1 MTDRPAIFVSATS
14 GEFRSF
20 RLAVKWQLERKG
32 VLMIVQ
38 DQFPPIT
45 VRCARCLPSR
55 IRESDAVICLVGFGY
70 GAEPQQ
76 RPADGRRR
84 SYTQLEYDLACE
96 LGKPLYVFLSDE
108 QHRPCDGVP
117 NEDTERRQLQLDHR
131 ARSSGRRS
139 TLAFLCRSPATPAT
153 RRQDSSF
160 LGLAA
165 QAVVGSIQPS
175 APNICSDV
183 KKNWRVSIPRG

>member
-20 RLAVKWQLERKG
+20 RLALKRQLERKG

-38 DQFPPIT
+38 DEFPT
-45 VRCARCLPSR
+45 DYGEVREMLASR

-96 LGKPLYVFLSDE
+96 LGKALYVFLSDE
-108 QHRPCDGVP
+108 QHRLAMVFPMKTPNAASFSWTIEPFFRAAINFGIPLPITSNSGNSSPRFEFPRPCRP
-117 NEDTERRQLQLDHR
+117 SCRRVD
-131 ARSSGRRS
+131 
-139 TLAFLCRSPATPAT
+139 
-153 RRQDSSF
+153 
-160 LGLAA
+160 
-165 QAVVGSIQPS
+165 
-175 APNICSDV
+175 
-183 KKNWRVSIPRG
+183 